1 MSESPPKPPE
11 QDKAGPVKQPV
22 RGGGSTV
29 GRAQPPRRE
38 RSAWMAWLSLLL
50 CLLVISAGALSG
62 IASRGLMPGRE
73 AAALDRLQET
83 WAHQRALE
91 DSEEWEPLA
100 WTPVA
105 DGELRF
111 GDPPGALWLQMWAMR
126 DLRGVEVDRDTM
138 RLRSR
143 LVSAAMLLLVVAG
156 TFWAT
161 QAIGGVLPAT
171 LAALAAGSM
180 PVWLTW
186 GRTAD
191 PAVVTAGWTMLSVG
205 AGMWATRPL
214 RPPPSVPRQVLGW
227 ALCGVLLGAA
237 VLSGGL
243 RALPPAVAPLVIVL
257 VIAPHRVGHL
267 LGLLAALAT
276 MALMLTPWALHV
288 HEHNAEAWHAW
299 WTALSPTQWDRPM
312 GYGKLMLE
320 RLGWLAVLL
329 LPWTLWVVVGL
340 LQTFS
345 TSTTGSRFRMLI
357 GWVWFVLITAMLV
370 ASPGERP
377 VQPLLLAVPAAAVVV
392 GQLFRQFSDLASG
405 GRFPRLWRWLRWPHF
420 GVLAAITLVLP
431 GAAIFQQTLV
441 RSTLLE
447 SPWVAPMA
455 WQYWAAG
462 AVTGGV
468 LLGWSIK
475 TLVRHEPARCGMLW
489 GVWGIVM
496 TAFFAGP
503 VARGPL
509 LHETSPPDAHPAS
522 RLLVDP
528 APSDAAPPHVPGMLF
543 EVVEVEAGSELRR

>member
-1 MSESPPKPPE
+1 MSDTPPVT
-11 QDKAGPVKQPV
+11 QDQETGTAAKQPV
-22 RGGGSTV
+22 RGGGSAV
-29 GRAQPPRRE
+29 GRAQPPKRE

-50 CLLVISAGALSG
+50 CLVVIAAGVLSG
-62 IASRGLMPGRE
+62 IGAWGVMPGRE
-73 AAALDRLQET
+73 AAALDRMQET

-100 WTPVA
+100 WTPVEG
-105 DGELRF
+105 GELRF
-111 GDPPGALWLQMWAMR
+111 GDPPGALWLQMMAMR
-126 DLRGVEVDRDTM
+126 DLRGREVDRSTM

-143 LVSAAMLLLVVAG
+143 LVSAAMLLLAVAG

-161 QAIGGVLPAT
+161 YAIGGVLPAT

-180 PVWLTW
+180 PLWLAW

-191 PAVVTAGWTMLSVG
+191 PAVVTAGWTMLAVG

-214 RPPPSVPRQVLGW
+214 RPPPSVVRQVLGW

-288 HEHNAEAWHAW
+288 HEHNAAAWHTW
-299 WTALSPTQWDRPM
+299 WQALSPTQWDRPV

-329 LPWTLWVVVGL
+329 LPWTLWVVAGL

-357 GWVWFVLITAMLV
+357 GWVWFVLISAMLV
-370 ASPGERP
+370 ASPGDRP

-405 GRFPRLWRWLRWPHF
+405 GRFPRLWKWLRWPHF
-420 GVLAAITLVLP
+420 GVLAALTLVLP
-431 GAAIFQQTLV
+431 GAAIFQQALV
-441 RSTLLE
+441 RSEVLD

-462 AVTGGV
+462 AVTGGL

-489 GVWGIVM
+489 GVWGVVM

-509 LHETSPPDAHPAS
+509 VHETSPTDPSPVTRALA
-522 RLLVDP
+522 DP
-528 APSDAAPPHVPGMLF
+528 ATDKPVLRYALPTRIDRVTG
-543 EVVEVEAGSELRR
+543 EADPELRR